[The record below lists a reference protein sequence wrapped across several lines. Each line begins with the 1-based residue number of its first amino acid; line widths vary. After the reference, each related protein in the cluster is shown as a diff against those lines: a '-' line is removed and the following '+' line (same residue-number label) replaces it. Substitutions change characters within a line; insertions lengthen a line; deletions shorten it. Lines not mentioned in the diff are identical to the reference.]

1 MIHQGD
7 VYWIDFGPPT
17 GSGPGY
23 RRPHVVIQND
33 VVNRSRIGTVL
44 VCALTT
50 NLRLAG
56 APGNVLL
63 DEGEADL
70 PQQSVVN
77 VSQVFTAD
85 KRQLEERIG
94 SLSRR
99 RVRQILDG
107 LRLLTEPRDLD

>member
-1 MIHQGD
+1 MIRQGD
-7 VYWIDFGPPT
+7 IYWIDFGPPA

-33 VVNRSRIGTVL
+33 VVNRSRIGTAL

-70 PQQSVVN
+70 SQRSVVN

-99 RVRQILDG
+99 RIRQVLDG
-107 LRLLTEPRDLD
+107 LRLLTEPRDID